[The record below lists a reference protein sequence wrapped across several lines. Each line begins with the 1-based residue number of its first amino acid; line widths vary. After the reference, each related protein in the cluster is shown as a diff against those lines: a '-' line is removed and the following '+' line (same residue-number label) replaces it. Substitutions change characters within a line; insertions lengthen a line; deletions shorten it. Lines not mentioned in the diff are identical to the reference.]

1 MKNNISIKDEFLRK
15 SIHLSNSGIAFLLF
29 FWKQESVLAFVFIVT
44 MLMIGLDLVRIY
56 NSNINKIYHS
66 FLGGITREFEKNRLT
81 GASYVMLASLI
92 VLLFFDKYTCI
103 AALLIMSYSDTAAAL
118 IGRLYGK
125 TQIFD
130 KTLEGSFAFFTV
142 SFLII
147 LLLYP
152 EIDFLFSFIA
162 IIVATL
168 VELFSLFKID
178 DNLSVPVVA
187 AIIISLGG

>member
-29 FWKQESVLAFVFIVT
+29 FWNQESVLAFVFIVT
-44 MLMIGLDLVRIY
+44 ILMIGLDLLRIY

-125 TQIFD
+125 TRIFD

-147 LLLYP
+147 LFLYP
-152 EIDFLFSFIA
+152 QIDFLFSFIA
-162 IIVATL
+162 IIVVTL

>member
-29 FWKQESVLAFVFIVT
+29 FWKQESVLAFIFIVT